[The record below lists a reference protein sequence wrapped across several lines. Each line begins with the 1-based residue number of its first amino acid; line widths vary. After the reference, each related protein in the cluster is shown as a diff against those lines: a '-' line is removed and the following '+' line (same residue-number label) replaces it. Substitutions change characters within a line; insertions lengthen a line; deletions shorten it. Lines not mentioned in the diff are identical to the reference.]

1 MEPEQ
6 QDYKGHHIELRTRDV
21 GELRTFEGAREPG
34 LELLID
40 DKSVRYGQLS
50 DGSYALH
57 EYAYDWT
64 DNLMDLAKRFI
75 DYRNRADKIGAK
87 PSPVGRSDMGVRK
100 NYRNLTD
107 VERNRFVQALLHVKT
122 TGLVDQFAEIHS
134 RHAFHTIHRS
144 SHFLPWHREMILR
157 FERELQNFHPEVTIP
172 YWDSATDTRP
182 SDPLWANNF
191 LGQFDLAWNLTRALG
206 SDTLPTPQQVE
217 MNQDRDAY
225 DIFWPELESVIHN
238 APHRWVE
245 GVMGRTDSPGDPV
258 FYLHHSWIDMLW
270 ARWQLEHLGTPFVSS
285 GAGVGLNDP
294 LMEWP
299 NRTPADVLDHHALG
313 YTYDFESVGWNGD
326 WFPLP
331 GQAVFDRDKQQIAA
345 VSRAPGNLDLFV
357 IGFDNHVWST
367 FWSAA
372 GGWNGDWFPLPG
384 QAVFDRDKQQI
395 AAVSRAPGN
404 LDLFVIGFD
413 NHVWSTFWSAAGG
426 WNGDWFPLP
435 GQAVFDRDKQQIA
448 AVSRAPGNL
457 DLFVIGFDNHV
468 WSTFWSAAGGWNR
481 DWFPLPGQAV
491 FDRDK
496 QQIAAVSRAPGNLDL
511 FVIGFDNH
519 VWSTFWSAA
528 GGWNRD
534 WFPLPG
540 QAVFDR
546 DKQQIAAVSRAPGNL
561 DLFVIGF
568 DNHVW
573 STFWNACRRL
583 EQ

>member
-1 MEPEQ
+1 M
-6 QDYKGHHIELRTRDV
+6 L
-21 GELRTFEGAREPG
+21 
-34 LELLID
+34 
-40 DKSVRYGQLS
+40 
-50 DGSYALH
+50 
-57 EYAYDWT
+57 
-64 DNLMDLAKRFI
+64 
-75 DYRNRADKIGAK
+75 
-87 PSPVGRSDMGVRK
+87 
-100 NYRNLTD
+100 
-107 VERNRFVQALLHVKT
+107 
-122 TGLVDQFAEIHS
+122 
-134 RHAFHTIHRS
+134 
-144 SHFLPWHREMILR
+144 LR
-157 FERELQNFHPEVTIP
+157 FERELQKFHP
-172 YWDSATDTRP
+172 DSHDPLLGLGEPTPDP

-191 LGQFDLAWNLTRALG
+191 LGQFDAAWDLRRALG
-206 SDTLPTPQQVE
+206 SDTSADAAASRGESTVVMPTTPSGQ
-217 MNQDRDAY
+217 NWKP
-225 DIFWPELESVIHN
+225 IFTTP
-238 APHRWVE
+238 PHRWVT
-245 GVMGRTDSPGDPV
+245 GVMGRAASPGDPV
-258 FYLHHSWIDMLW
+258 FYLHHSWIDLLW
-270 ARWQLEHLGTPFVSS
+270 ANRWQLAHLGTPFVSS

-299 NRTPADVLDHHALG
+299 DRTPADVLDHHALG
-313 YTYDFESVGWNGD
+313 YTYDFESVGWNGDWFPLPGQAVFDRDKQQIAAGVPRAPGNINMFVIGFDNHVWSTFWSAAGGWNGD

-468 WSTFWSAAGGWNR
+468 WSTFWSAAGGWNG

-528 GGWNRD
+528 SGWNGDWFPLPGQAVFDRDKQQIAAVSRTPGNLDLFVIGFDNHVWTTFWNEAGGGWNGD

-573 STFWNACRRL
+573 STFWTAA
-583 EQ
+583 